1 MALASCDPNHQ
12 NEFYRIDR
20 SDIEGYEQFIS
31 KYPSSTLVKDARER
45 IETEKENRRIQA
57 EIERAAE
64 QQRQLESRYGNNS
77 LSNGSAPYARWYGNN
92 LYFDDYT
99 PHSEIQ
105 VTAPSNSDVIV
116 IVRYNNQNGNVAGHK
131 YITAG
136 NRVTIYLKNGYNYQ
150 TFFYYGKGWYP
161 QKEMKGKRVLSP
173 SQRMAHQHIWRT
185 IFSSIR
191 LLFRQMATSRQAE
204 VQKVK
209 CSNLFKHGR
218 QTRTIRGIPS

>member
-1 MALASCDPNHQ
+1 MKKYGLIILGCLFFFSCDPNHQ

-31 KYPSSTLVKDARER
+31 KYPSSSLVKDARER

-77 LSNGSAPYARWYGNN
+77 LLNGSAPYARWYGNN

-161 QKEMKGKRVLSP
+161 QKEMKGSLVGGFIKGESFSKDGSP
-173 SQRMAHQHIWRT
+173 TYMENNILQYSLTLQANGNFQT
-185 IFSSIR
+185 SGSSEGEM
-191 LLFRQMATSRQAE
+191 F
-204 VQKVK
+204 
-209 CSNLFKHGR
+209 
-218 QTRTIRGIPS
+218 